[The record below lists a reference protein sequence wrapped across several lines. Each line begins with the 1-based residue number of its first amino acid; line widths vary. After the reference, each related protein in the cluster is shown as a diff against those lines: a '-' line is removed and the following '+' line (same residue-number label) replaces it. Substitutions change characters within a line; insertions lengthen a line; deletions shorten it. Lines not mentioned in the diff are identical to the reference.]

1 MMPVFILLEKMSNN
15 KVHIIN
21 SITELHRRF
30 SLPAPEHPL
39 VSVIDLKDMRIK
51 KGETDATGV
60 AFNFYSVWLEDD
72 VQGKIR
78 YGQSYF
84 DFDEGKM
91 IFIAPKQVLSATDHQ
106 QTKKGYGLIFHPDFL
121 RGYPLAKAIK
131 NYGFFSYAVNEAL
144 FLSEKEEETI
154 VSVMQ
159 TIMQEYS
166 SNIDKYSQD
175 VIVSHIEVLLN
186 YSNRF
191 YGRQFITRKN
201 ANIDLLAQTE
211 SLLTDYFRG
220 KSLNKGLPTVQYLSE
235 QLKVSPSYLSD
246 MLRELTGQNA
256 QQHIHN
262 LLIEEAKEL
271 LSTTSLSTS
280 EIAYQLGFEYPQSF
294 SRLFK
299 QKTSFSPSDFRNSF
313 N

>member
-1 MMPVFILLEKMSNN
+1 MKKSNILT
-15 KVHIIN
+15 VN

-39 VSVIDLKDMRIK
+39 VSVIDLKDMQVVSNENI
-51 KGETDATGV
+51 TTV
-60 AFNFYSVWLEDD
+60 VFNFYSVWLEKDIK
-72 VQGKIR
+72 GKIR
-78 YGQSYF
+78 YGQGYF

-91 IFIAPKQVLSATDHQ
+91 IFIAPKQVLSTIDHQ
-106 QTKKGYGLIFHPDFL
+106 QTNSGYGLVFHPDFIK
-121 RGYPLAKAIK
+121 GYPLAKAIK
-131 NYGFFSYAVNEAL
+131 EYGYFSYAVNEAL

-154 VSVMQ
+154 IS
-159 TIMQEYS
+159 IMQNIKKEYS
-166 SNIDKYSQD
+166 SNIDKYTQD

-201 ANIDLLAQTE
+201 SGNDLLAQME
-211 SLLTDYFRG
+211 SLLMNYFRG
-220 KSLNKGLPTVQYLSE
+220 SDLNKGLPTVQFLSE
-235 QLKVSPSYLSD
+235 QLHVSQSYLSD
-246 MLRELTGQNA
+246 MLREVTGQSA

-262 LLIEEAKEL
+262 FLIEEAKEL
-271 LSTTSLSTS
+271 LSTTTLSTA
-280 EIAYQLGFEYPQSF
+280 EIAYRLGFEYPQSF

-299 QKTSFSPSDFRNSF
+299 QKTNFSPSGFRNSF

>member
-1 MMPVFILLEKMSNN
+1 MSNN

-39 VSVIDLKDMRIK
+39 VSVIDLKDMRINI
-51 KGETDATGV
+51 GETSATKV

-106 QTKKGYGLIFHPDFL
+106 QTNKGYGLIFHPNFL

-201 ANIDLLAQTE
+201 ANNDLLAQTE

-220 KSLNKGLPTVQYLSE
+220 KSLKKGLPTVQYLSE

>member
-1 MMPVFILLEKMSNN
+1 MKNNNILT
-15 KVHIIN
+15 IN
-21 SITELHRRF
+21 SVTELHRRF

-39 VSVIDLKDMRIK
+39 VSVIDLKDMRSVPNENI
-51 KGETDATGV
+51 TSV
-60 AFNFYSVWLEDD
+60 VFNFYSIWLEKD
-72 VQGKIR
+72 VKEKIR

-91 IFIAPKQVLSATDHQ
+91 IFIAPKQVLSTNDHQ
-106 QTKKGYGLIFHPDFL
+106 QTNNGYGLVFHPDFIK
-121 RGYPLAKAIK
+121 GYPLAKAIK
-131 NYGFFSYAVNEAL
+131 DYGYFSYAVNEAL
-144 FLSEKEEETI
+144 FVSEKEEETI
-154 VSVMQ
+154 ISVMHN
-159 TIMQEYS
+159 IMQEYR
-166 SNIDKYSQD
+166 SNIDKYTQD
-175 VIVSHIEVLLN
+175 VIVSLIEVLLN

-201 ANIDLLAQTE
+201 SNNDLLAQIE
-211 SLLTDYFRG
+211 SLLINYFRG
-220 KSLNKGLPTVQYLSE
+220 TDLNKGLPTVQSLSE
-235 QLKVSPSYLSD
+235 QLHVSPSYLSD

-262 LLIEEAKEL
+262 FLIEEAKEL
-271 LSTTSLSTS
+271 LSTTTLSTS

-299 QKTSFSPSDFRNSF
+299 QKTDLSPSDFRNSF

>member
-1 MMPVFILLEKMSNN
+1 MAIFFFLTKMRNT
-15 KVHIIN
+15 VHIIS
-21 SITELHRRF
+21 SISELHRRF

-51 KGETDATGV
+51 KSETNATSV
-60 AFNFYSVWLEDD
+60 VFNFYSIWLEDD
-72 VQGKIR
+72 VQEKIR

-106 QTKKGYGLIFHPDFL
+106 QTNKGYGLIFHPDFL
-121 RGYPLAKAIK
+121 RGYPLAKTIK
-131 NYGFFSYAVNEAL
+131 DYGFFSYAVNEAL

-159 TIMQEYS
+159 TIMQEYR

-201 ANIDLLAQTE
+201 ANNDLLAQME
-211 SLLTDYFRG
+211 SLLTDYFRE

-262 LLIEEAKEL
+262 QLIEEAKEL
-271 LSTTSLSTS
+271 LSVTTLSTS

-299 QKTSFSPSDFRNSF
+299 RKTNLSPSDFRNSF

>member
-1 MMPVFILLEKMSNN
+1 MSNN

-51 KGETDATGV
+51 KSETTATSV
-60 AFNFYSVWLEDD
+60 AFNFYSIWLEDD
-72 VQGKIR
+72 VQEKIR

-91 IFIAPKQVLSATDHQ
+91 IFIAPKQVLSATNHQ
-106 QTKKGYGLIFHPDFL
+106 QTNKGYGLIFHPDFIK
-121 RGYPLAKAIK
+121 GYPLAKAIK

-154 VSVMQ
+154 VSVMR
-159 TIMQEYS
+159 TIMQEYR

-201 ANIDLLAQTE
+201 ANNNLLVQME
-211 SLLTDYFRG
+211 SLLTDYFRE
-220 KSLNKGLPTVQYLSE
+220 KSLNKGLPTVQYVSK

-246 MLRELTGQNA
+246 MLRELTGQNT

-271 LSTTSLSTS
+271 LSTTTLSTS

-299 QKTSFSPSDFRNSF
+299 QKTDLSPSDFRNGF

>member
-1 MMPVFILLEKMSNN
+1 MPVFFFLTKMRNN
-15 KVHIIN
+15 VHIIS
-21 SITELHRRF
+21 SISELHRRF

-51 KGETDATGV
+51 KSETTATSV

-72 VQGKIR
+72 VQEKIR

-106 QTKKGYGLIFHPDFL
+106 QTNKGYGLIFHPDFL
-121 RGYPLAKAIK
+121 RGYPLAKTIK
-131 NYGFFSYAVNEAL
+131 DYGFFSYAVNEAL

-159 TIMQEYS
+159 TIMQEYR

-201 ANIDLLAQTE
+201 ANNDLLVKME
-211 SLLTDYFRG
+211 SLLMDYFRG
-220 KSLNKGLPTVQYLSE
+220 ESLNKGLPTVQYVSE

-246 MLRELTGQNA
+246 MLRELTGQNT

-271 LSTTSLSTS
+271 LSTTTLSTS
-280 EIAYQLGFEYPQSF
+280 EIAYQLGFGYPQSF

-299 QKTSFSPSDFRNSF
+299 QKTDLSPSDFRNSF

>member
-1 MMPVFILLEKMSNN
+1 MSSNN
-15 KVHIIN
+15 VHIIH
-21 SITELHRRF
+21 SISELHRRF

-39 VSVIDLKDMRIK
+39 ISVIDLKDMQIK
-51 KGETDATGV
+51 NSEVTAASV
-60 AFNFYSVWLEDD
+60 AFNFYSVWLEDN
-72 VQGKIR
+72 VQEKIR

-91 IFIAPKQVLSATDHQ
+91 IFIAPKQVLSASDHQ
-106 QTKKGYGLIFHPDFL
+106 QTNQGYGLIFHPDFIK
-121 RGYPLAKAIK
+121 GYPLAKAIR
-131 NYGFFSYAVNEAL
+131 NYGFFSYAVKEAL

-154 VSVMQ
+154 VSILR
-159 TIMQEYS
+159 TIMQEYR

-175 VIVSHIEVLLN
+175 LIVSHIEVLLN

-201 ANIDLLAQTE
+201 ANNDLLTQME
-211 SLLTDYFRG
+211 SILKDYFRE

-235 QLKVSPSYLSD
+235 QLNISTSYLSD
-246 MLRELTGQNA
+246 MLRELTGQSA

-271 LSTTSLSTS
+271 LSTTNLSFG

-294 SRLFK
+294 SRLFR
-299 QKTSFSPSDFRNSF
+299 QKTNSSPSEFRSSF

>member
-1 MMPVFILLEKMSNN
+1 MKNNNILT
-15 KVHIIN
+15 IN
-21 SITELHRRF
+21 SIAELHRRF

-39 VSVIDLKDMRIK
+39 VSVIDLKDMQSVRDENI
-51 KGETDATGV
+51 TSV
-60 AFNFYSVWLEDD
+60 VFNFYSVWLEKE
-72 VQGKIR
+72 VKGKIR
-78 YGQSYF
+78 YGQGYF

-91 IFIAPKQVLSATDHQ
+91 IFIAPKQVLSTIDHQ
-106 QTKKGYGLIFHPDFL
+106 QTNSGYGLVFHPDFIK
-121 RGYPLAKAIK
+121 GYPLAKAIK
-131 NYGFFSYAVNEAL
+131 DYGYFSYAVNEAL

-154 VSVMQ
+154 ISVMQ
-159 TIMQEYS
+159 HIMQEYR
-166 SNIDKYSQD
+166 SNIDKYTQD

-201 ANIDLLAQTE
+201 SNNDLLAQME
-211 SLLTDYFRG
+211 SLLMNYFRG
-220 KSLNKGLPTVQYLSE
+220 TGLSKGLPTVQFLSE
-235 QLKVSPSYLSD
+235 QLHVSPSYLSD

-262 LLIEEAKEL
+262 FLIEEAKEL
-271 LSTTSLSTS
+271 LSTTTLSTS
-280 EIAYQLGFEYPQSF
+280 EIAYRLGFEYPQSF

-299 QKTSFSPSDFRNSF
+299 QKTDFSPSDFRNSF

>member
-1 MMPVFILLEKMSNN
+1 
-15 KVHIIN
+15 
-21 SITELHRRF
+21 
-30 SLPAPEHPL
+30 
-39 VSVIDLKDMRIK
+39 MRIK
-51 KGETDATGV
+51 KGETDATSV

-91 IFIAPKQVLSATDHQ
+91 IFIAPKQVLSSLDHQ
-106 QTKKGYGLIFHPDFL
+106 QTNKGYGLIFHPDFIK
-121 RGYPLAKAIK
+121 GHPLAKAIK

-201 ANIDLLAQTE
+201 ANNDLLAQME

-246 MLRELTGQNA
+246 TLRELTGQNA

>member
-1 MMPVFILLEKMSNN
+1 MKNNNLLT
-15 KVHIIN
+15 IN
-21 SITELHRRF
+21 SISELHRMF

-39 VSVIDLKDMRIK
+39 VSVIDLKDVKSNRAENI
-51 KGETDATGV
+51 TGIV
-60 AFNFYSVWLEDD
+60 FNFYSIWLEKD

-91 IFIAPKQVLSATDHQ
+91 IFIAPKQVLSVIEHQ
-106 QTKKGYGLIFHPDFL
+106 QTNNGYGLIFHPDL
-121 RGYPLAKAIK
+121 IK
-131 NYGFFSYAVNEAL
+131 NYPLGKTIKDYGYFSYAVNEAL

-154 VSVMQ
+154 ISVMRN
-159 TIMQEYS
+159 IMQEYR
-166 SNIDKYSQD
+166 SNIDRYTQD
-175 VIVSHIEVLLN
+175 VIVSQIEVLLN

-201 ANIDLLAQTE
+201 ANNDLLTKME
-211 SLLTDYFRG
+211 SLLTSYFRG
-220 KSLNKGLPTVQYLSE
+220 DGLNKGLPTVQYLSA
-235 QLKVSPSYLSD
+235 QLQVSPGYLSD
-246 MLRELTGQNA
+246 MLRELTGQNT

-262 LLIEEAKEL
+262 LLIDEAKEL
-271 LSTTSLSTS
+271 LSTTTLTTG
-280 EIAYQLGFEYPQSF
+280 EIAYRLGFEYPQSF

-299 QKTSFSPSDFRNSF
+299 QKTNFSPSDFRNSF

>member
-1 MMPVFILLEKMSNN
+1 MPVFILLEKMSNSN
-15 KVHIIN
+15 VYIIN

-39 VSVIDLKDMRIK
+39 VSVIDLKDMRMK
-51 KGETDATGV
+51 KSETTASSV
-60 AFNFYSVWLEDD
+60 AFNFYSIWLEDD
-72 VQGKIR
+72 VQEKIR

-106 QTKKGYGLIFHPDFL
+106 QTNKGYGLIFHPDFIK
-121 RGYPLAKAIK
+121 GYPLAKAIR

-159 TIMQEYS
+159 AIVQEYR

-175 VIVSHIEVLLN
+175 VIVSLIEVLLN
-186 YSNRF
+186 YSNRY

-201 ANIDLLAQTE
+201 ANNDLLAQME
-211 SLLTDYFRG
+211 GLLTDYFRE

-246 MLRELTGQNA
+246 MLRQLTGQNA
-256 QQHIHN
+256 QQHIHSQ
-262 LLIEEAKEL
+262 LIEEAKEL
-271 LSTTSLSTS
+271 LSMTTLSTS

-299 QKTSFSPSDFRNSF
+299 QKTNLSPSDFRNSF

>member
-1 MMPVFILLEKMSNN
+1 MRSNN
-15 KVHIIN
+15 VHIIN
-21 SITELHRRF
+21 SISELHRRF

-51 KGETDATGV
+51 KDENAATSV
-60 AFNFYSVWLEDD
+60 AFNFYSVWVEDD

-106 QTKKGYGLIFHPDFL
+106 QTNKGYGLIFHPDFL

-201 ANIDLLAQTE
+201 ANNDLLAQTE

>member
-1 MMPVFILLEKMSNN
+1 
-15 KVHIIN
+15 
-21 SITELHRRF
+21 
-30 SLPAPEHPL
+30 
-39 VSVIDLKDMRIK
+39 MRIK
-51 KGETDATGV
+51 KSETTATSV
-60 AFNFYSVWLEDD
+60 AFNFYSIWLEDD
-72 VQGKIR
+72 VQEKIR
-78 YGQSYF
+78 YGQNYF

-106 QTKKGYGLIFHPDFL
+106 QTNKGFGLIFHPDFIK
-121 RGYPLAKAIK
+121 GYPLGKAIK

-154 VSVMQ
+154 VSVMR
-159 TIMQEYS
+159 TIMQEYR

-201 ANIDLLAQTE
+201 ANNDLLAQME
-211 SLLTDYFRG
+211 SLLTDYFRE
-220 KSLNKGLPTVQYLSE
+220 KSLNKGLPTVQYVSE

-246 MLRELTGQNA
+246 MLRELTGQNT

-271 LSTTSLSTS
+271 LSTTTLSTS

-299 QKTSFSPSDFRNSF
+299 QKTNRSPSGFRNSF

>member
-1 MMPVFILLEKMSNN
+1 MRTNN
-15 KVHIIN
+15 IHIIN
-21 SITELHRRF
+21 SIAELHRRF

-39 VSVIDLKDMRIK
+39 VSVIDLKDMRINK
-51 KGETDATGV
+51 SETSAASV

-72 VQGKIR
+72 VQEKIR

-91 IFIAPKQVLSATDHQ
+91 IFIAPKQVLFATDHR
-106 QTKKGYGLIFHPDFL
+106 QTNKGYGLIFHPDL
-121 RGYPLAKAIK
+121 IKGYPLAKAIR

-154 VSVMQ
+154 VSVMR
-159 TIMQEYS
+159 TIMQEYR

-175 VIVSHIEVLLN
+175 LIVSHIEVLLN

-201 ANIDLLAQTE
+201 ANNDLLAHMQ
-211 SLLTDYFRG
+211 SLLTDYFQG
-220 KSLNKGLPTVQYLSE
+220 NSLTKGLPTVQYLSE
-235 QLKVSPSYLSD
+235 QLMGSPSYLSD

-271 LSTTSLSTS
+271 LSTTPLSTS

-299 QKTSFSPSDFRNSF
+299 QKTDLSPRDFRSSF
-313 N
+313 R

>member
-1 MMPVFILLEKMSNN
+1 MLFRS
-15 KVHIIN
+15 
-21 SITELHRRF
+21 
-30 SLPAPEHPL
+30 
-39 VSVIDLKDMRIK
+39 
-51 KGETDATGV
+51 
-60 AFNFYSVWLEDD
+60 
-72 VQGKIR
+72 
-78 YGQSYF
+78 
-84 DFDEGKM
+84 
-91 IFIAPKQVLSATDHQ
+91 TDHQ
-106 QTKKGYGLIFHPDFL
+106 QTRKGYGLIFHPDFIK
-121 RGYPLAKAIK
+121 GYPLAKAIK

-154 VSVMQ
+154 VSVMR
-159 TIMQEYS
+159 TIMQEYR

-201 ANIDLLAQTE
+201 ANNDLLAQME
-211 SLLTDYFRG
+211 SLLTDYFRE
-220 KSLNKGLPTVQYLSE
+220 KSLNKGLPTVRYVSK

-246 MLRELTGQNA
+246 MLRELTGQNT

-271 LSTTSLSTS
+271 LSTTTLSTS

-299 QKTSFSPSDFRNSF
+299 QKTNLSPSDFKSSF
-313 N
+313 K

>member
-1 MMPVFILLEKMSNN
+1 
-15 KVHIIN
+15 
-21 SITELHRRF
+21 
-30 SLPAPEHPL
+30 
-39 VSVIDLKDMRIK
+39 
-51 KGETDATGV
+51 
-60 AFNFYSVWLEDD
+60 
-72 VQGKIR
+72 
-78 YGQSYF
+78 
-84 DFDEGKM
+84 
-91 IFIAPKQVLSATDHQ
+91 
-106 QTKKGYGLIFHPDFL
+106 
-121 RGYPLAKAIK
+121 LAKTIK

-154 VSVMQ
+154 VSVMRA
-159 TIMQEYS
+159 ILQEYR

-191 YGRQFITRKN
+191 YGRQFITRKYTSN
-201 ANIDLLAQTE
+201 DLLAQME
-211 SLLTDYFRG
+211 SLLTDYFRE
-220 KSLNKGLPTVQYLSE
+220 KSLNKGLPTVQYVSE

-271 LSTTSLSTS
+271 LSVTALSTS
-280 EIAYQLGFEYPQSF
+280 EIAYLLGFEYPQSF

-299 QKTSFSPSDFRNSF
+299 QKTSLSPTDFRNSF

>member
-1 MMPVFILLEKMSNN
+1 MSNN

-51 KGETDATGV
+51 KSETTATSV
-60 AFNFYSVWLEDD
+60 AFNFYSIWLEDG
-72 VQGKIR
+72 VQEKIR

-106 QTKKGYGLIFHPDFL
+106 QTNKGYGLIFHSDFIK
-121 RGYPLAKAIK
+121 GYPLAKAIR

-144 FLSEKEEETI
+144 FLSEKEKETI
-154 VSVMQ
+154 VSVMR
-159 TIMQEYS
+159 TIMQEYR

-201 ANIDLLAQTE
+201 ANNDLLTRME
-211 SLLTDYFRG
+211 SLLTDYFRE

-235 QLKVSPSYLSD
+235 QLKVSPSYLGD

-256 QQHIHN
+256 QQHIHSQ
-262 LLIEEAKEL
+262 LIEEAKEL
-271 LSTTSLSTS
+271 LSTTALSTS

-299 QKTSFSPSDFRNSF
+299 QKTNLSPSGFRNSF
-313 N
+313 NST

>member
-1 MMPVFILLEKMSNN
+1 MQVFCLALKMKNNNILT
-15 KVHIIN
+15 IN

-39 VSVIDLKDMRIK
+39 VSLIDLKDMRRAKDENI
-51 KGETDATGV
+51 TSV
-60 AFNFYSVWLEDD
+60 VFNFYSIWLEKD
-72 VQGKIR
+72 VKGQIR

-91 IFIAPKQVLSATDHQ
+91 IFIAPKQLLSTNDHQ
-106 QTKKGYGLIFHPDFL
+106 QTNNGYGLVFHPDFIK
-121 RGYPLAKAIK
+121 GYPLAKAIK
-131 NYGFFSYAVNEAL
+131 DYGYFSYAVNEAL
-144 FLSEKEEETI
+144 FVSEKEEETI
-154 VSVMQ
+154 ISVMHN
-159 TIMQEYS
+159 IMQEYR
-166 SNIDKYSQD
+166 SNIDKYTQD

-201 ANIDLLAQTE
+201 SNNDLLVQME
-211 SLLTDYFRG
+211 SLLMNYFHGTD
-220 KSLNKGLPTVQYLSE
+220 LNKGLPSVQSLSE
-235 QLKVSPSYLSD
+235 QLHVSPSYLSD

-262 LLIEEAKEL
+262 FLIEEAKEL
-271 LSTTSLSTS
+271 LSTTKLSTS
-280 EIAYQLGFEYPQSF
+280 EIAYRFGFEHPQSF

-299 QKTSFSPSDFRNSF
+299 QKTDLSPSDFRNSF